1 MSRALRKQPPPLSSS
16 SAAPPPIQQ
25 ARDQMYEGL
34 ILDIGEMLF
43 AEVGVDRCQ
52 VKDVATRAGISLA
65 TLYRYFPSKEALLE
79 GVHER
84 RLASLL
90 SRIIEVVGK
99 QRAPLDAILA
109 ANEVHL
115 RFHMDH
121 PAYLGMHLRE
131 GNAWF
136 ESSKL
141 RCRAQIEAV
150 EDGHKRTTASFA
162 AGIRAGVFVND
173 PPALMARASVAA
185 NHVHLSHWVLGGKS
199 EPPDVVVARARAHF
213 IRAFCRPERVA
224 ELLARRAP

>member
-1 MSRALRKQPPPLSSS
+1 MSRALRKT
-16 SAAPPPIQQ
+16 PPPIQQ
-25 ARDQMYEGL
+25 ARDQMYEAL
-34 ILDIGEMLF
+34 ILDIGELLF

-84 RLASLL
+84 RLEELM
-90 SRIIEVVGK
+90 SRILEVVGT
-99 QRAPLDAILA
+99 QRRDPLDTILA

-121 PAYLGMHLRE
+121 PGYLGMHLRE

-136 ESSKL
+136 ETSKL
-141 RCRAQIEAV
+141 RCRAQIDALE
-150 EDGHKRTTASFA
+150 EGHKRTTASFA
-162 AGIRAGVFVND
+162 AGIRAGLFVND
-173 PPALMARASVAA
+173 PPALMAHASVAA
-185 NHVHLSHWVLGGKS
+185 NHVHLSHWVHGGKT
-199 EPPDVVVARARAHF
+199 ETHDVVVARARAHF

-224 ELLARRAP
+224 EILARRA